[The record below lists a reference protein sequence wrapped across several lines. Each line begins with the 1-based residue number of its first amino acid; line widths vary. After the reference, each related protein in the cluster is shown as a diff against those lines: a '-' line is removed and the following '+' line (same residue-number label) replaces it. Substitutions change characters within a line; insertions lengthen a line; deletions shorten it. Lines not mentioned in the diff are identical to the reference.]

1 MREAY
6 MSKKHMSLLVFL
18 SVIIPVLIVTAPAQV
33 PMPTGIE
40 CVPVPGMPCPGSRT
54 GSGSSSSS
62 NAVFKQQLA
71 GTVAEAFVQFLFS
84 SPDPKAVAQK
94 QQMMQELERRKAEAL
109 RQHNLEEAR
118 RLEAI
123 CNRLSATLKLNG
135 LPDLQMKDV
144 GSSAGGLQLKLGDS
158 NNEHVGI
165 RGIALN
171 DNTGNGGDTP
181 YGIAG
186 LPGIY
191 TNGPGSGSKLQLKV
205 GEESAPPA
213 QTASDT
219 VPAPAAPTDG
229 NAIPP
234 SLAGGIPDPQ
244 NMTPQ
249 QLADAATLFSKLPPE
264 EQQRL
269 MNAAAANSRATP
281 H

>member
-1 MREAY
+1 M
-6 MSKKHMSLLVFL
+6 
-18 SVIIPVLIVTAPAQV
+18 
-33 PMPTGIE
+33 
-40 CVPVPGMPCPGSRT
+40 
-54 GSGSSSSS
+54 
-62 NAVFKQQLA
+62 KQQMA
-71 GTVAEAFVQFLFS
+71 GSIAEAFVQFLFS

-118 RLEAI
+118 RLDVI

-135 LPDLQMKDV
+135 SPDLQMKDD
-144 GSSAGGLQLKLGDS
+144 GSSAGDLQLKLGDS
-158 NNEHVGI
+158 SNEHVGVQGLP
-165 RGIALN
+165 GIALN

-213 QTASDT
+213 QTAS
-219 VPAPAAPTDG
+219 PAPASPSDG

-249 QLADAATLFSKLPPE
+249 QLADAATLFNKLPAA

-269 MNAAAANSRATP
+269 MNAAADNSRATTGDATGQSTARTSGTP